1 MRTCAFRLQIAG
13 PAAVAVAL
21 MVCSGASS
29 GLRARLRTPGFR
41 AEAERLA
48 LKIDPVTSETLQ
60 AMVDHMFGSP
70 REVVDAL
77 SRAIGNGEGRHAAI
91 YSRRGRRRGRQHR
104 I

>member
-1 MRTCAFRLQIAG
+1 MRTCVFRLQIAS
-13 PAAVAVAL
+13 PAEVAVAL

-29 GLRARLRTPGFR
+29 GLRAGLRGFR

-48 LKIDPVTSETLQ
+48 LEIDPVTGETLQ
-60 AMVDHMFGSP
+60 AMVDHMVGSA

-77 SRAIGNGEGRHAAI
+77 RRAIGNGEGQHAAI
-91 YSRRGRRRGRQHR
+91 YSKRGRRRGPQHR